1 MATVMLAHETDPNE
15 ARACGI
21 GRTREIAKSRAID
34 MWLER
39 VCNVRN
45 PTNDDRNAVE
55 CDLESGAILEMAF
68 G

>member
-21 GRTREIAKSRAID
+21 GKTREIAKTRAVD

-39 VCNVRN
+39 VCGIRN
-45 PTNDDRNAVE
+45 PTDTDRNAVE
-55 CDLESGAILEMAF
+55 CDLENGAIWEMAF
-68 G
+68 D